1 MVNPHVQI
9 FKIMLQQIMTY
20 ASMIGMAFAVLLWA
34 QANFVSAGDFQQA
47 LKQQNED
54 KVYTLVIKQE
64 ELKKQGRD
72 LESWEKAELERA
84 RQRVRELSK

>member
-1 MVNPHVQI
+1 
-9 FKIMLQQIMTY
+9 MLQQIMTY
-20 ASMIGMAFAVLLWA
+20 ASMIGMAFGVLLWA
-34 QANFVSAGDFQQA
+34 QANFVSAGDFKQS

-64 ELKKQGRD
+64 ELRKQGRD